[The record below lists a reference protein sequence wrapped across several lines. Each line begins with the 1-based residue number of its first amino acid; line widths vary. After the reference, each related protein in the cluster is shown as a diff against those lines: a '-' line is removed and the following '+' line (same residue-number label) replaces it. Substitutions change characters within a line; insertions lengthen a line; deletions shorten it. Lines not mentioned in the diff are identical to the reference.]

1 MAIAAINFISCDD
14 EDNNDNDVV
23 TPTNNNSNGGSTTST
38 LSAEFVSASNCLRNS
53 LDVTR
58 ADVDEEVYPL
68 TLSYKYDS
76 SKGEVELTLYN
87 MELNCAG
94 NAKMELSFSGDTIFV
109 GATSDFGARCFC
121 DFDVTSKVKGVQ
133 SKVYYICP
141 VNTRDAEEIKAI
153 ELSQKE
159 EGSFVYTNFDEF
171 RKMSSN
177 DGSTTPALSG
187 EFISAS
193 DCLGSPWDFNE
204 TRSVMFDDQAIV
216 YKFDADKGELDLKFE
231 HAELTC
237 SAQAH
242 VDFSFNG
249 DTIFYS
255 IYDASTSG
263 FSTNC
268 ICVFD
273 IESKITG
280 GLPKVYYIRPLVLFD
295 EEQIKVL
302 ELSQK
307 SEGKL

>member
-1 MAIAAINFISCDD
+1 MAIAAVNFISCDD
-14 EDNNDNDVV
+14 DDNDEK
-23 TPTNNNSNGGSTTST
+23 PTNNNSNGGSTT
-38 LSAEFVSASNCLRNS
+38 
-53 LDVTR
+53 
-58 ADVDEEVYPL
+58 
-68 TLSYKYDS
+68 
-76 SKGEVELTLYN
+76 
-87 MELNCAG
+87 
-94 NAKMELSFSGDTIFV
+94 
-109 GATSDFGARCFC
+109 
-121 DFDVTSKVKGVQ
+121 
-133 SKVYYICP
+133 
-141 VNTRDAEEIKAI
+141 
-153 ELSQKE
+153 
-159 EGSFVYTNFDEF
+159 
-171 RKMSSN
+171 
-177 DGSTTPALSG
+177 PALSG
-187 EFISAS
+187 EFIGAS
-193 DCLGSPWDFNE
+193 DCLGSPWSFDE
-204 TRSVMFDDQAIV
+204 TRAGSLFDDQTII
-216 YKFDADKGELDLKFE
+216 YKFDETTGELELKFE

-280 GLPKVYYIRPLVLFD
+280 VLPKVYYIRPLVLFD